1 MNDEGRTTT
10 DLRPSSFVIGLSSWE
25 DEMADEVSEE
35 LLNKILEFFKK
46 KSKMLTSRDVAA
58 GVGIENAL
66 AKKALTVLVNDGR
79 LEFTSYGGA
88 TFIKLPDSNP

>member
-1 MNDEGRTTT
+1 
-10 DLRPSSFVIGLSSWE
+10 
-25 DEMADEVSEE
+25 MADEVTEE

-46 KSKMLTSRDVAA
+46 KNKMLTSRDVAV

-88 TFIKLPDSNP
+88 TFIKLPDNPA

>member
-1 MNDEGRTTT
+1 
-10 DLRPSSFVIGLSSWE
+10 
-25 DEMADEVSEE
+25 MADEVTEE

-46 KSKMLTSRDVAA
+46 KNKMLTSRDVAA
-58 GVGIENAL
+58 GVGIENAF

-88 TFIKLPDSNP
+88 TFIKLPENPV